1 MQCMICQSGMQYFF
15 SKQFDQF
22 DLSKVDYWRC
32 GACGFAASKTHLEMS
47 EERWARLNNDF
58 HSQTHYTEDN
68 PYNRNQRYF
77 NQALMLSLMRKQGL
91 LAAQDNWLDW
101 GCGVGAVSKL
111 LRDYFGVHLGTYDKF
126 FTPEVNA
133 IAEADLRQR
142 AFELLLNTAVF
153 EHVRDRAT
161 LDEIESYVAPSGAF
175 AIHTLVPENV
185 PQDPNWMYLLPVHC
199 AFHTNRSMQLLMDQW
214 GYTCSV
220 YNEHAKLWVLFKQ
233 DANAI
238 EPKVQA
244 LNKAMG
250 WSYLHFKRG
259 FMDYWK

>member
-1 MQCMICQSGMQYFF
+1 MQCMICQSRMQYFF

-22 DLSKVDYWRC
+22 DLGKVDYWKC
-32 GACGFAASKTHLEMS
+32 TACGFAASRTHLEMS

-91 LAAQDNWLDW
+91 MSPQDNWLDW

-111 LRDYFGVHLGTYDKF
+111 LRDYFGVHLGTFDKF

-133 IAEADLRQR
+133 IAEADLRPR
-142 AFELLLNTAVF
+142 AFDLVLNTAVF

-185 PQDPNWMYLLPVHC
+185 PQNPDWMYLLPVHC
-199 AFHTNRSMQLLMDQW
+199 AFHTNLSMQLLMDQW

-220 YNEHAKLWVLFKQ
+220 YNEHAKLWVLFRQ
-233 DANAI
+233 DADAI